1 MRKREFLLPIDRC
14 PICGAK
20 DTFRVRGRIDDIPY
34 FGELMET
41 FASCTSCKFKHADVM
56 SLSERPPARYEF
68 QITSEEDLN
77 VRVVKSSTGT
87 LKLPELGVTVEPGP
101 ASQGYVSNIE
111 GVLGRVKEA
120 IKLAIEKVDA
130 PRRRRGKAR
139 IKKLDEVGAGKRR
152 VRLILMDPFGHS
164 AIVDERAKRRELTKR
179 ELALLRGTPSPSGA

>member
-1 MRKREFLLPIDRC
+1 MLPIDRC

-56 SLSERPPARYEF
+56 SLSERSPARYEF
-68 QITSEEDLN
+68 QITSEEDLK

-87 LKLPELGVTVEPGP
+87 IKLPELGVTVEPGP

-139 IKKLDEVGAGKRR
+139 IRKLDEVGAGKRR

>member
-56 SLSERPPARYEF
+56 SLGERPPARHEF
-68 QITSEEDLN
+68 QITSEEDLK

-87 LKLPELGVTVEPGP
+87 IKLPELGVTVEPGP